1 MNTYFNKQERKRI
14 KKIIKNRRDFIKFFV
29 ISMFSEIENNRFLLQ
44 AFEKDRVDSFID
56 DRMFRYRTM
65 FRLIDLKFS
74 KKVAESLTTKRRI
87 KREFLSLREKM
98 IAKKQSPE

>member
-1 MNTYFNKQERKRI
+1 MNAYFNKQERKRI
-14 KKIIKNRRDFIKFFV
+14 KKMIKNRRDFVKFFV